1 MEKIRQLNI
10 TDEIKDEALKILDLL
25 DADDLEAIKLGLV
38 CTLDLLRRAGIC
50 LETDWICGKLGGWYD
65 FNTTLNDKY
74 LDMLAERMH
83 YSPNMRKFF
92 YLYEC
97 VSVIAGKCPKKIE
110 IYDGS
115 ED

>member
-10 TDEIKDEALKILDLL
+10 TDEIKDDALKILDLL
-25 DADDLEAIKLGLV
+25 DTDDLEAIKLGLV
-38 CTLDLLRRAGIC
+38 CTIDLLRRAGIC
-50 LETDWICGKLGGWYD
+50 LETDWICSNLGGLYY
-65 FNTTLNDKY
+65 FSTALNNEY
-74 LDMLAERMH
+74 LDLLAGRMH
-83 YSPNMRKFF
+83 YSPNTRKFF

-97 VSVIAGKCPKKIE
+97 VSVIAGKCQKKIE